1 MPDALSLEDQIIAAL
16 RRISRAID
24 LRSRLLLKRHG
35 LTVPQL
41 AALKAIQR
49 AGSTTIGSLAR
60 EIHLGHATVTGI
72 LGRLE
77 KNGLVKRTRGSQD
90 RRSVLVELTEAG
102 SRLVDEAPSL
112 LQDRFRE
119 ELTCLQEWEQTMILA
134 TLQRIATMMDAEA
147 IEASP
152 VLGSG
157 SAAANEDDL
166 SQYLEKAVTPTSEEP
181 PAKEPPATRQ
191 D

>member
-1 MPDALSLEDQIIAAL
+1 MYGALSLEDQIIASL

-24 LRSRLLLKRHG
+24 LRSRLLLKNHG

-49 AGSTTIGSLAR
+49 AGSTTTGALAR

-77 KNGLVKRTRGSQD
+77 NNGLIVRTRGSQD
-90 RRSVLVELTEAG
+90 RRSVFVELTQAG
-102 SRLVDEAPSL
+102 VQLVQEAPSL
-112 LQDRFRE
+112 LQERFRE

-134 TLQRIATMMDAEA
+134 TLQRIAAMMDAEA
-147 IEASP
+147 IEAAP

-157 SAAANEDDL
+157 SVSAHEDDL
-166 SQYLEKAVTPTSEEP
+166 SRYLEKAVSPNGEMPPIEEP
-181 PAKEPPATRQ
+181 SE
-191 D
+191 